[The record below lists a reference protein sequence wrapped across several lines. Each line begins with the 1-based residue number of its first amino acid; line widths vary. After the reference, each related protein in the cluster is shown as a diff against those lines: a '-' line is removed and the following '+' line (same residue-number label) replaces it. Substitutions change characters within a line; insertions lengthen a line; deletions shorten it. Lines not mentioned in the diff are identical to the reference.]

1 MSVPASISLIRHAEK
16 QLGDEPPLGVLPDG
30 NADPGSLTPRGW
42 QRAGALV
49 GLFVPRADR
58 TSAAVLPTPSHLFA
72 CRAGPRSK
80 SRRPLE
86 TLVPLSERL
95 GIEVDERFSQDELDE
110 LLDAVRGCDGHVL
123 VAWEHKRLPIIST
136 KLVGDGSVVPHLW
149 PDDRFDVV
157 WVFEAV
163 TGAGDLRL
171 RQVPQLLLAGDRP
184 ETIGG
189 A

>member
-1 MSVPASISLIRHAEK
+1 MPASISLIRHAEK

-42 QRAGALV
+42 QRAGALI
-49 GLFVPRADR
+49 GLFVPREDR
-58 TSAAVLPTPSHLFA
+58 TDAPVLPTPSHLFA
-72 CRAGPRSK
+72 CRAGPGSK

-86 TLVPLSERL
+86 TLIPLSERL
-95 GIEVDERFSQDELDE
+95 GIEVDERFAQDELDE
-110 LLDAVRGCDGHVL
+110 LVDAIGRSDGHVL
-123 VAWEHKRLPIIST
+123 VAWERKRLPIIST
-136 KLVGDGSVVPHLW
+136 RLVGDGSVGPRLW

-157 WVFEAV
+157 WVFEPV

-171 RQVPQLLLAGDRP
+171 RQVPQLLLAGDRA
-184 ETIGG
+184 ETIAG